1 MELGGYKED
10 ELWDAVSNR
19 NIEEVKRSLAKGA
32 DATCIAPDGWV
43 RSEASGKGGRSILHH
58 AAYVGDLDVRCRCT
72 TCTSLSHPWPC
83 SSKLPDRRRVLLD
96 HISVRQKMFCKKG
109 YS

>member
-19 NIEEVKRSLAKGA
+19 NVEEVKRSLAKGA

-58 AAYVGDLDVRCRCT
+58 AAYVGDLDVRCRFK
-72 TCTSLSHPWPC
+72 TCTSLSHP
-83 SSKLPDRRRVLLD
+83 
-96 HISVRQKMFCKKG
+96 
-109 YS
+109 